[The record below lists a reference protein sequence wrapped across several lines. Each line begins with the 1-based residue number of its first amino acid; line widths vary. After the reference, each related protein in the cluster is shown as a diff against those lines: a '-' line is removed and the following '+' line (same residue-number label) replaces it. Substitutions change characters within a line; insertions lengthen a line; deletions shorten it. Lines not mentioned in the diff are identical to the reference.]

1 VIATWTFE
9 CGTCAKVFDHLYE
22 PPRPTSTTCS
32 CGGEATWASTKG
44 NQIHRSHSGR
54 KYGEFDPQFGMVIE
68 SYEHKQ
74 QLLKERGWVELPPE
88 TKEEI
93 EEDIYNRENAP
104 RTERDPNVEVIEA
117 DTVEELRQKMYA
129 RSDVD
134 MSRTHEGSINRPM
147 METYSP
153 FGE

>member
-1 VIATWTFE
+1 
-9 CGTCAKVFDHLYE
+9 
-22 PPRPTSTTCS
+22 
-32 CGGEATWASTKG
+32 
-44 NQIHRSHSGR
+44 
-54 KYGEFDPQFGMVIE
+54 MVIE